1 MVNPKIDL
9 YKLKEEDWL
18 KYKRMDKIATHETRM
33 KQGIAG
39 VLFIGFL
46 VAIVAYA
53 AIFATPSIHAAASL
67 LHSATMQ
74 LNRSFNAAGI
84 GNLTVYNHTTMITNS
99 LSSNPHALASFV
111 MWIYAVGMFLGAV
124 APLFIIALLIF
135 IIFIIYSFPVTSFS
149 SPEIYSFKYLR
160 RRLESLEHIRNTLK
174 AHGFSEQEI
183 DWYYEVKN
191 ETRKLL
197 IKIGE

>member
-1 MVNPKIDL
+1 MVSPKIDL
-9 YKLKEEDWL
+9 YKLKEEEWI
-18 KYKRMDKIATHETRM
+18 KYKRMDKLATHETRM
-33 KQGIAG
+33 KQIIAG
-39 VLFIGFL
+39 VLLIGFL
-46 VAIVAYA
+46 MAIVAYT
-53 AIFATPSIHAAASL
+53 AISATPSIHSAASL

-84 GNLTVYNHTTMITNS
+84 GNLTIYNNTVQLTNH
-99 LSSNPHALASFV
+99 LAVNPNALASFV
-111 MWIYAVGMFLGAV
+111 TWMYAVGMFLSAV
-124 APLFIIALLIF
+124 APLLIMALLIF
-135 IIFIIYSFPVTSFS
+135 IIYFFFATSFS

-160 RRLESLEHIRNTLK
+160 RRLASLEHIRNTLR

-183 DWYYEVKN
+183 DWYYEVKE